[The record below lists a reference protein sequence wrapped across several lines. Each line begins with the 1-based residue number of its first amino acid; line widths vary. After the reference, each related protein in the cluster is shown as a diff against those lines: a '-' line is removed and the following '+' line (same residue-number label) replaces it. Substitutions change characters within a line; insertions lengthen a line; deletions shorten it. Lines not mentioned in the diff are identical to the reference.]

1 MKKSPVTT
9 VKTDQD
15 HNLVVVAGLRIVVK
29 TSWRPNAEVLTG
41 YTNDQTFPK
50 TGAVP
55 PGPNRD
61 LSRRTGFQRTATSK
75 ENVPDHVR

>member
-1 MKKSPVTT
+1 M

-15 HNLVVVAGLRIVVK
+15 HNLVVVAGQRIVVK
-29 TSWRPNAEVLTG
+29 ASWRPNAEFLTG
-41 YTNDQTFPK
+41 STNDQTLPK

-61 LSRRTGFQRTATSK
+61 LSHRTGFQLTAASK
-75 ENVPDHVR
+75 ENDPDHVR